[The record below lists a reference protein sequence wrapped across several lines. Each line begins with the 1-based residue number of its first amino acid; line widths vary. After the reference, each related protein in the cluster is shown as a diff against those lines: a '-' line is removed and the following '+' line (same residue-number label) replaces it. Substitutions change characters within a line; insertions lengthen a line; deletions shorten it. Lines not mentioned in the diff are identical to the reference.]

1 MGGEHL
7 IKSVAIIGAGA
18 SGVITAAAL
27 KAENYFEKI
36 RVFERRETAGG
47 TWIFDQNPGP
57 GLPFNPGRL
66 PPEIDPPLQIPDGL
80 PTVTAPCE
88 QERYLQTP
96 VYESLTTN
104 VPDIAMCFSDERFAY
119 GPFPPH
125 YVPRQYLENYVALHK
140 LDKHLVLNTTVEDL
154 SRIPSSHPEVSS
166 CRWRLTLRKHDVLR
180 RMDIW
185 WTEIFDAV
193 VIANGHYAVP
203 FIPHV
208 EGLEEYQKRFPDRVI
223 HSKHYRSP
231 TIYSGLKVLTIGN
244 SASGFDI
251 FNELTQ
257 TARLP
262 VYSSRRSKSPFE
274 GDEPAPG
281 IRWKP
286 IITQYHLDG
295 RIEFED
301 GSVLRLSEVDKII
314 YCTGYRPSFPFWNIK
329 NNGRPIY
336 DYENGK
342 LVNVYWHTFFH
353 DLPTLGLVGIQKAL
367 TFRSFEYQAVA
378 LARLFTKRNV
388 FPLPPAEEQRDWELE
403 RLEIVRATGKKFHDI
418 QSQPGGLGKETF
430 EFLGYLYRIAG
441 LGTLKGDG
449 RIPPIL
455 STEVLNALKN
465 LHKYPTS
472 GQSLSDEGGLANIT
486 GSSDAAGCQYDST
499 AKDWVLV
506 ERG

>member
-1 MGGEHL
+1 
-7 IKSVAIIGAGA
+7 
-18 SGVITAAAL
+18 
-27 KAENYFEKI
+27 
-36 RVFERRETAGG
+36 
-47 TWIFDQNPGP
+47 
-57 GLPFNPGRL
+57 
-66 PPEIDPPLQIPDGL
+66 
-80 PTVTAPCE
+80 
-88 QERYLQTP
+88 
-96 VYESLTTN
+96 
-104 VPDIAMCFSDERFAY
+104 MCFSDERFAY

-154 SRIPSSHPEVSS
+154 SKIPSSQPGVSLD
-166 CRWRLTLRKHDVLR
+166 RWKLTLRKHDALR
-180 RMDIW
+180 SVDIW

-208 EGLEEYQKRFPDRVI
+208 EGLEEYQKRFPDRVV

-231 TIYSGLKVLTIGN
+231 TVYSGLKVLTIGN

-262 VYSSRRSKSPFE
+262 VYSSRRSKGPAE
-274 GDEPAPG
+274 GDKPPPG

-286 IITQYHLDG
+286 VITRYYLDG
-295 RIEFED
+295 TIEFED
-301 GSVLRLSEVDKII
+301 GSILGPDDVDKII

-329 NNGRPIY
+329 NNGRPLY

-342 LVNVYWHTFFH
+342 LINIFWHTFFY
-353 DLPTLGLVGIQKAL
+353 DLPSLALVGIQKGL

-388 FPLPPAEEQRDWELE
+388 FPLPPVEEQRKWELD
-403 RLEIVRATGKKFHDI
+403 RLELVKVTGQKYHDL
-418 QSQPGGLGKETF
+418 QSQPGPLGKETF
-430 EFLGYLYRIAG
+430 DFFGYLYRFAG

-449 RIPPIL
+449 RIPPVL
-455 STEVLNALKN
+455 SQEVLDALKN
-465 LHKYPTS
+465 LHKYPKP
-472 GQSLSDEGGLANIT
+472 GQS
-486 GSSDAAGCQYDST
+486 SSDKEGLEHTSESSNT
-499 AKDWVLV
+499 TELKDDHATKEWVLV
-506 ERG
+506 EREM